1 VREHHALGF
10 AGGAGGVDE
19 RSELAGKNLRSAHTV
34 RGDVRRAR
42 AGDEGFVTET
52 FAGNVGTT
60 IGDNN
65 LFELRKIGTDG
76 EELLQLGRANDEDDL
91 GAAMFHDVGRAVGR
105 FVEIN
110 RHGDGTCAVDGEVC
124 GMPLRTVGGKET
136 HAIAGLYAEFNKGG
150 RKASDAAEKFLRGN
164 GLPTAVPANHL
175 RARIRKIIDGIE
187 EA

>member
-1 VREHHALGF
+1 MREHHALGF

-91 GAAMFHDVGRAVGR
+91 GAAMFQDVGHAVGR
-105 FVEIN
+105 FVEVD
-110 RHGDGTCAVDGEVC
+110 RHGDSAGAVDGEIGGV
-124 GMPLRTVGGKET
+124 PLGTIGGKKT
-136 HAIAGLYAEFNKGG
+136 DAVAGLDAKFHESG
-150 RKASDAAEKFLRGN
+150 REARNAAKKFL
-164 GLPTAVPANHL
+164 
-175 RARIRKIIDGIE
+175 
-187 EA
+187 